1 MKDMCIQPQW
11 GASFEGSLAMLV
23 EITLLYCHFVLHVHV
38 CVNPSARGVFPFSE
52 WILGDV

>member
-1 MKDMCIQPQW
+1 MCIQPQW